1 MSVCVISFSLQLNSR
16 QKERVHVSVAPG
28 TYSVTAVREGG
39 ERETS
44 HKVSLEPGQAVT
56 ITLSIN

>member
-1 MSVCVISFSLQLNSR
+1 MCDLSLSLQISSG
-16 QKERVHVSVAPG
+16 QKEKVHVSVAPG